1 LPKELIAQVPLKD
14 RDKARLMV
22 IERGSGKI
30 SEAEDFRGV
39 AGYIGKGDC
48 LVLNDTRVIPAR
60 LFGRKETGGKVEI
73 FLLGTGAGTC
83 RALIRPSKRVRTGEK
98 IELENGVCAKV
109 LFDDPVPEKTQSE
122 ANEDPGRPVVFDAP
136 MSKVLE
142 NGHVPLPPYITR
154 PDTVDDKE
162 DYQTVFSR
170 NDGAT
175 AAPTAGLHFTGSLI
189 SELIDRGVSVVYITL
204 HTSYGSFA
212 PVKVED
218 VGQHRMHS
226 ESFRMDEEAAGA
238 INRTKKSGGRVFA
251 VGTTST
257 RALETSAGE
266 DGKVSAMEGETDLFI
281 YPGYDFK
288 VVDGMVTNFHLP
300 GSTLL
305 MLVCAFAGKVLVMK
319 AYRKAIDSG
328 FRFFSYGDA
337 MIIL

>member
-1 LPKELIAQVPLKD
+1 
-14 RDKARLMV
+14 
-22 IERGSGKI
+22 
-30 SEAEDFRGV
+30 
-39 AGYIGKGDC
+39 
-48 LVLNDTRVIPAR
+48 
-60 LFGRKETGGKVEI
+60 
-73 FLLGTGAGTC
+73 
-83 RALIRPSKRVRTGEK
+83 
-98 IELENGVCAKV
+98 
-109 LFDDPVPEKTQSE
+109 
-122 ANEDPGRPVVFDAP
+122 
-136 MSKVLE
+136 VLE

-305 MLVCAFAGKVLVMK
+305 MLVCAFAGKDLVMK